1 MFVCKLVCDR
11 NSKLNAWIDFKT
23 FCKQVIWGQILVKF
37 VNRQNRFKI
46 AAI

>member
-1 MFVCKLVCDR
+1 MFVCKLVCDP

-23 FCKQVIWGQILVKF
+23 LCKQVIWRQILVKF
-37 VNRQNRFKI
+37 VYRQNRFKI